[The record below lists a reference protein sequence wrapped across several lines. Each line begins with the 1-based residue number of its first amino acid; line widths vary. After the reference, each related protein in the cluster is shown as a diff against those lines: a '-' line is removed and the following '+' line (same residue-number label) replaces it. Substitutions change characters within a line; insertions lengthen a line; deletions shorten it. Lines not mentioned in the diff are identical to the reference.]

1 MALLWCDGFDHYGDG
16 ATGKS
21 NMLEGPYAEL
31 GSSTSNV
38 ISTANPRTGARH
50 WRSTMFGASI
60 SIIRRVLGGDKV
72 TVGIGAAL
80 YFSNMPTNNGI
91 ARLYDFRNNA
101 NESLVR
107 LVLQTTGALL
117 VAYPGGIFTT
127 DTPVVVAE
135 AYQHIEMMVG
145 FSSSTGWLEVRVNGV
160 TVIALS
166 DINTGATLCAQVA
179 FLYNSSSSTATGIGF
194 IDMDDLFCYDGKGSF
209 NNTFI
214 GDRRVITLFPTAD
227 TISADFTPV
236 GSATG
241 FGAINQTTPDDDT
254 TYITSATVGDESE
267 FEYANL
273 PGGISSISA
282 VVSVAMSRKT
292 DAGPTNL
299 EVAAVSG
306 ASVTPGTDRP
316 LTERYTYWQDVF
328 ETDPASAAPFTPA
341 EVNAMKLRF
350 KRTL

>member
-1 MALLWCDGFDHYGDG
+1 MALLWCDGFDHYGTG

-31 GSSTSNV
+31 GGNPSSTITTENL
-38 ISTANPRTGARH
+38 RTGSGN
-50 WRSTMFGASI
+50 WRSSFSLSSNSI
-60 SIIRRVLGGDKV
+60 LRRVLGGLRN
-72 TVGIGAAL
+72 TVGTGAAF
-80 YFSNMPTNNGI
+80 YFSNMPVSNDAT
-91 ARLYDFRNNA
+91 RLIDFRNDANA
-101 NESLVR
+101 SLIR
-107 LVLQTTGALL
+107 LILQTTGTLK
-117 VAYPGGIFTT
+117 VEYPGGSFTT
-127 DTPVVVAE
+127 DAPVVVSE
-135 AYQHIEMMVG
+135 SYQHIEMLCFRDPTNG
-145 FSSSTGWLEVRVNGV
+145 SIEVRVNGV
-160 TVIALS
+160 TVISLS
-166 DINTGATLCAQVA
+166 SINTGSTPFAQMA
-179 FLYNSSSSTATGIGF
+179 YCYNPSPSGASSLTAHI
-194 IDMDDLFCYDGKGSF
+194 DDLFCYDDTGSF
-209 NNTFI
+209 NNSFI

-227 TISADFTPV
+227 TISADFTAV

-241 FGAINQTTPDDDT
+241 FGAINQTTPDGDT

-273 PGGISSISA
+273 PGGISTISA

-292 DAGPTNL
+292 EAGPTNL

-306 ASVTPGTDRP
+306 ASVTPGADRP